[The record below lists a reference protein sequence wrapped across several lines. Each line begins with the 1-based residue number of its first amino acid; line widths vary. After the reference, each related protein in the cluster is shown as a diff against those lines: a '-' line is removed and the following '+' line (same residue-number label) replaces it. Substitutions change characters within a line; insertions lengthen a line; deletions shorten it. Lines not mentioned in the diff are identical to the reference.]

1 MDFIFIFLYLDPG
14 SGSMIVQ
21 ALIAGALG
29 FMMFFKNLKHKII
42 GFFTKT
48 TDDKTDDEA

>member
-1 MDFIFIFLYLDPG
+1 MNFILLYLDPG

-29 FMMFFKNLKHKII
+29 FMMFFKNLRFKVAR
-42 GFFTKT
+42 FFSKPKEDKN
-48 TDDKTDDEA
+48 DD

>member
-1 MDFIFIFLYLDPG
+1 MNLFFLYLDPG

-29 FMMFFKNLKHKII
+29 FMMFFKNLTYKITH
-42 GFFTKT
+42 FFSKKKEETN
-48 TDDKTDDEA
+48 DDEA

>member
-1 MDFIFIFLYLDPG
+1 MNLVLLYLDPG

-29 FMMFFKNLKHKII
+29 FMMFFKNLKYKVAR
-42 GFFTKT
+42 FFSKTKT
-48 TDDKTDDEA
+48 DTPDDEA

>member
-1 MDFIFIFLYLDPG
+1 MNLIFLYLDPG

-29 FMMFFKNLKHKII
+29 FVMFFKNLRYKITH
-42 GFFTKT
+42 FFSKT
-48 TDDKTDDEA
+48 TPNREDDES